1 MNDPDASLRRPAPVS
16 RAGVAAIAVVDL
28 EKTYPTQDGAS
39 VAALG
44 PVSITVGA
52 QEFVSVVGPSGC
64 GKSTLL
70 KIVAGLVP
78 RSAGSVA
85 IHGEEVLAPRAD
97 VGMVFQNPVLL
108 PWKTV
113 IENVLLPIKIRK
125 RPLADFHERAMGLL
139 SLVGLDGFEGR
150 YPHELSGG
158 MQQRAAIVRALIAD
172 PDILLMDEP
181 FGALDAITRDQM
193 NVELQ
198 AIWARTRKTVLF
210 ITHGIAEA
218 VFLSDRVVVL
228 GPRPGRVIGDF
239 AIELP
244 RPRNVEHMAA
254 PAFGA
259 TVARI
264 RLALEHGGRAAAT
277 GRPVEL
283 AAAR

>member
-1 MNDPDASLRRPAPVS
+1 MAEREAMGSH
-16 RAGVAAIAVVDL
+16 GAIAVADL
-28 EKTYPTQDGAS
+28 EKTYSTQDGGS

-44 PVSITVGA
+44 PVSLTVGA
-52 QEFVSVVGPSGC
+52 RDFVSVVGPSGC
-64 GKSTLL
+64 GMSTLL

-78 RSAGSVA
+78 GSAGSVA
-85 IHGEEVLAPRAD
+85 IHGETVMAPRAD
-97 VGMVFQNPVLL
+97 VGMVFQRPVLL
-108 PWKTV
+108 PWKNV
-113 IENVLLPIKIRK
+113 LENVLLPIKVRK
-125 RPLADFHERAMGLL
+125 RPLAAFRPRAIELL
-139 SLVGLDGFEGR
+139 SLVGLEGCDGR

-198 AIWARTRKTVLF
+198 EIWARTRKTVLF

-218 VFLSDRVVVL
+218 VFLSDRVIVL
-228 GPRPGRVIGDF
+228 GSRPGRIIGDF
-239 AIELP
+239 AIDLP
-244 RPRNVEHMAA
+244 RPRGVEQTAE

-264 RLALEHGGRAAAT
+264 RLALERGGRAAAS
-277 GRPVEL
+277 RPVAL

>member
-1 MNDPDASLRRPAPVS
+1 MDERRSSV
-16 RAGVAAIAVVDL
+16 GNAAIAVANL
-28 EKTYPTQDGAS
+28 EKTYSTQDGGS

-44 PVSITVGA
+44 PVSLTVGA

-78 RSAGSVA
+78 GSAGSVA
-85 IHGEEVLAPRAD
+85 VHGETVLAPRAD
-97 VGMVFQNPVLL
+97 VGMVFQSPVLL

-113 IENVLLPIKIRK
+113 LENVLLPIKVRK
-125 RPLADFHERAMGLL
+125 QSLADFRQRAMDLL
-139 SLVGLDGFEGR
+139 ALVGLDGFDGR

-210 ITHGIAEA
+210 ITHGIGEA
-218 VFLSDRVVVL
+218 VFLSDRVIVF
-228 GPRPGRVIGDF
+228 GTRPGRIIGEF
-239 AIELP
+239 AIDLP
-244 RPRNVEHMAA
+244 RPRSVEQMAE

-264 RLALEHGGRAAAT
+264 RLALEHGGRAAPAL
-277 GRPVEL
+277 PVAV